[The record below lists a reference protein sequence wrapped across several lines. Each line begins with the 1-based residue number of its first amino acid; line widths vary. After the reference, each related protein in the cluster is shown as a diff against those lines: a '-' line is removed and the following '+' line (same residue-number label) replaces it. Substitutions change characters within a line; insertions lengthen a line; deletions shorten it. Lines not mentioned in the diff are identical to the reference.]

1 MSLDH
6 KWKNIFYVWELEK
19 YSVEHKECLS
29 NYAEVSTGSK
39 ISARTN
45 ILRTLRYCFP
55 TSFFRYMKHSP
66 SMRSAKISF
75 LCGILEIKHFHLST
89 SSQIFPKF
97 TRSSNISVREII
109 IWNSSYILWFPP
121 TFSGTFNDYL
131 FIQLL
136 SKSLDCMK
144 V

>member
-1 MSLDH
+1 M
-6 KWKNIFYVWELEK
+6 WELEK

-55 TSFFRYMKHSP
+55 TSFFLVHETLSFHEKCQNQ
-66 SMRSAKISF
+66 F
-75 LCGILEIKHFHLST
+75 LCGIFEIKHFHLST

-121 TFSGTFNDYL
+121 TFSGTVNDCVL
-131 FIQLL
+131 I
-136 SKSLDCMK
+136 SKSLDCME